1 MSLHP
6 LLVNRLRVPAVAA
19 PMFLVSGPDLVVECC
34 RAGVLGTFPALNE
47 RTSAGFEAWLVTIR
61 ERLDRSEIAGERPAP
76 YGVNLIV
83 HRTNPRLDAD
93 LALCIKYRVPVII
106 TSLGCNA
113 EVIAAI
119 QGYGGIV
126 FHDVINGKQAEKAA
140 ARGVDGIVCV
150 SAGAGGHAGTI
161 NPFALVTEV
170 RRVFG
175 GAILLGGCIN
185 TGAQI
190 AAALLMGADLAYI
203 GTRFVATTE
212 SLAADAYKAML
223 LASGASDV
231 IYTSSISGIG
241 GNFLTQSLVNAGVD
255 LRKTR
260 DQVDVADE
268 LMDSGA
274 QAWKTIWTAGHG
286 IAGVDDVPSARELC
300 LRLAREFDAAAD
312 LLRRA

>member
-1 MSLHP
+1 MP
-6 LLVNRLRVPAVAA
+6 LPPQLARRLRVPAVAA
-19 PMFLVSGPDLVVECC
+19 PMFLVSGPELVVECC

-47 RTSAGFEAWLVTIR
+47 RTSAGFEAWVTTIE
-61 ERLDRSEIAGERPAP
+61 ERLARSEAAGEQPAP

-83 HRTNPRLDAD
+83 HKTNPRLEAD
-93 LALCIKYRVPVII
+93 LGLCVKHRVPVVI
-106 TSLGCNA
+106 TSLGCNV
-113 EVIAAI
+113 EVISAI

-126 FHDVINGKQAEKAA
+126 FHDVINRKQAEKAA
-140 ARGVDGIVCV
+140 ARRVDGIVCV

-170 RRVFG
+170 RRVFD

-185 TGAQI
+185 TGAHI
-190 AAALLMGADLAYI
+190 AAAILMGADLAYI
-203 GTRFVATTE
+203 GTRFIATTE
-212 SLAADAYKAML
+212 SLADDAYKTML
-223 LASGASDV
+223 LESGASDV

-260 DQVDVADE
+260 DNVDVAEE

-274 QAWKTIWTAGHG
+274 KAWKTIWTAGHG
-286 IAGVDDVPSARELC
+286 IAGIDEVPSARDLC
-300 LRLAREFDAAAD
+300 LRLSQEFKAAAN
-312 LLRRA
+312 LLQGA